1 MELREAHMK
10 QNATG
15 SGTLH
20 NKYNKHG
27 RRVLFVVLL
36 CLLAAGTFLVN
47 VIAGALDERF
57 SLSYDLTANAAYE
70 IGPET
75 KGLLN
80 TLDKDIQIYVLA
92 DKNNFTANSYF
103 IQTQRILEKYPEAS
117 SRVKLDY
124 VDYVSD
130 PTFASQFPDL
140 ELSQGDLLVVCG
152 DKVKQIQFSAMFNY
166 SYNDGGDLYI
176 VSSRAEEAMTS
187 AIVNVLADRQVH
199 VAVLAGNNVADMSAF
214 TQLLTDNNYVVS
226 SVNLATDPLDGTY
239 DLALLLAPQID
250 LSEDAL
256 AKLDAFLYNNGEY
269 GKMLFCTADVSQNEL
284 PNLAAFLKEWGVV
297 VGGGAVFE
305 TEQNRTYQY
314 QPFYPVTD
322 YEDET
327 YRDMLL
333 DSSMPVLMP
342 LSHPVQLL
350 YKAQDNNLNKTLLSF
365 GATSGV
371 RPADAGEDFSVDQAQ
386 MGPMP
391 ALVLASK
398 MIYDNNGMIAHQSQ
412 ILVSGSTAMLDTF
425 CIQNTSLANSA
436 YLLGIFNTAFD
447 VDNSVKIEPKSLA
460 GGTLSISTGGA
471 NAIGI
476 ILAGVVPLLILV
488 SGVVIWLVRRYK

>member
-1 MELREAHMK
+1 MK
-10 QNATG
+10 QNKSG
-15 SGTLH
+15 SGKLSK
-20 NKYNKHG
+20 KYSQLG
-27 RRVLFVVLL
+27 RRVMFIILL
-36 CLLAAGTFLVN
+36 LLLALGTFLVN

-70 IGPET
+70 IGQDT
-75 KGLLN
+75 KDLLN
-80 TLDKDIQIYVLA
+80 SLDKDIRIHVLA
-92 DKNNFTANSYF
+92 NKNNFTANSYF

-117 SRVKLDY
+117 SHVQLDY
-124 VDYVSD
+124 ADYVSD
-130 PTFASQFPDL
+130 PTFASQYPDL
-140 ELSQGDLLVVCG
+140 ELSEGDLLITCG
-152 DKVKQIQFSAMFNY
+152 DKVKQLQFSSMFNY
-166 SYNDGGDLYI
+166 SYNDAGDLYI

-187 AIVNVLADRQVH
+187 AIVNVLAETQVH
-199 VAVLAGNNVADMSAF
+199 VAVLTGNNVADMPAF

-226 SVNLATDPLDGTY
+226 SVNLATDPLDDTY

-256 AKLDAFLYNNGEY
+256 TKLDSFLYNNGEY
-269 GKMLFCTADVSQNEL
+269 DKMLFCTADVSQSEQ

-297 VGGGAVFE
+297 IGSGAVFE
-305 TEQNRTYQY
+305 TDQNRTYQY
-314 QPFYPVTD
+314 QPYYPVTD

-327 YRDMLL
+327 YKDMLL

-342 LSHPVQLL
+342 LAHPVQVL
-350 YKAQDNNLNKTLLSF
+350 YKAQDNNLNKMLLTF
-365 GATSGV
+365 GATSGI
-371 RPADAGEDFSVDQAQ
+371 RPADAGDDFSADQAQ

-398 MIYDNNGMIAHQSQ
+398 VIYDNNGMMAHQSQ
-412 ILVSGSTAMLDTF
+412 ILVSGSTAMLDAF

-436 YLLGIFNTAFD
+436 YLLNIFNTAFN

-471 NAIGI
+471 SAVGI
-476 ILAGVVPLLILV
+476 ILAGVLPLLILI
-488 SGVVIWLVRRYK
+488 SGIVIWLVRRYK